1 MPGEVSLAHNG
12 VLLLDELAEFSRR
25 TLDALRQPIE
35 DKKVSISRV
44 NGTLSRERTGACLL
58 LIMKL
63 ISIFYQAEC
72 SKNLFNYHYEF
83 KNVDSKA
90 TQDLSAYRKN
100 IWEKSRV
107 YYTMRHLHWITSSIH
122 SSRGRPGARLL
133 LIMKPPNIVTVHF
146 LSTKWS
152 KKLFT
157 INHYELQN
165 GKCIVTP
172 KLSTYVIS
180 NFVDKREVKL

>member
-1 MPGEVSLAHNG
+1 M
-12 VLLLDELAEFSRR
+12 DELAEFSRR
-25 TLDALRQPIE
+25 ILDALRQPIE

-44 NGTLSRERTGACLL
+44 NGTLSRE
-58 LIMKL
+58 
-63 ISIFYQAEC
+63 
-72 SKNLFNYHYEF
+72 
-83 KNVDSKA
+83 
-90 TQDLSAYRKN
+90 
-100 IWEKSRV
+100 
-107 YYTMRHLHWITSSIH
+107 
-122 SSRGRPGARLL
+122 RPGARLL

-172 KLSTYVIS
+172 ELSTYVIS
-180 NFVDKREVKL
+180 NFVDKREVKLQIKSSTIIRGQNIL